1 MTSKRPVKSCD
12 RCRRLKI
19 RCDRAKPA
27 CNRCSLAGSE
37 CNFLSDSLG
46 LPTEVPT
53 PLDVFSSTSSESTPA
68 TSDVTTDNGLTD
80 QPASSCVPLKP
91 NEPKKRNRA
100 SLSCV
105 RCRRLK
111 VKCDKAQPCS
121 RCSLSGW
128 TKSCTYTHRIRTE
141 PDSNTLDTDFVHKL
155 EDPCEV
161 VPTWHAR
168 YRGLGHW
175 KSLLLRFGSIADVQ
189 SPPFVMAA
197 EEIARTLHECE
208 SESHLPANYPH
219 NSPGAVAYMSLDK
232 VRDLIKNNWDNQQS
246 FIDQYMHMYQCI
258 HPILNAPEFMDQ
270 AQQFWD
276 EPCMMDISWLAMY
289 LMVLGLG
296 SLTLNEDPALAKEF
310 FMSAEACISKTP
322 FTFRPTITSL
332 RTLCLMVVAK
342 QVHSM
347 TCWAMDSCWSFM
359 GTVMRLALLNG
370 LHRRANAPE
379 GHTQS
384 LEDAG
389 PDQDL
394 WMTILYFSVQTSI
407 VTGMPNLLDTSEIFP
422 IHVTTRCEF
431 GEYGKGSPWYRILRT
446 SSKTVMDIMSK
457 LNSDVKPSYN
467 EVATYNAELRQLM
480 SMLDNVRMGEIQRI
494 ALDIY
499 FRRLLLVLHRPFAL
513 DQDAQALYPLS
524 YWVSLECSL
533 AFLVHHRDLCDMDR
547 QCRNLVYIARLFLLD
562 FFSAAVTTCVH
573 LLRKDAPL
581 AYGYGI
587 PPRKTILDTLQA
599 CTDLWARDRDKS
611 VCFRTGVRLL
621 ESLMAFIQ
629 KRAI

>member
-1 MTSKRPVKSCD
+1 MASKRPVKSCD
-12 RCRRLKI
+12 RCRKLKI
-19 RCDRAKPA
+19 RCDRAKPV
-27 CNRCSLAGSE
+27 CKRCSLAGFE
-37 CNFLSDSLG
+37 CKFLPNRSD
-46 LPTEVPT
+46 LPAEVPT
-53 PLDVFSSTSSESTPA
+53 PPDVFSSTASESTPA
-68 TSDVTTDNGLTD
+68 TSDINIDNSLTD
-80 QPASSCVPLKP
+80 QPAAGCPPLKP

-128 TKSCTYTHRIRTE
+128 TKSCTYTHRIRMETE
-141 PDSNTLDTDFVHKL
+141 PNKLDRSFVHKL
-155 EDPCEV
+155 EDPCQV

-168 YRGLGHW
+168 YRGLSHW
-175 KSLLLRFGSIADVQ
+175 KSLLLRFGSIADVH
-189 SPPFVMAA
+189 SPPFTMAT
-197 EEIARTLHECE
+197 EEIVRTLHECE
-208 SESHLPANYPH
+208 SASHLPANYPH
-219 NSPGAVAYMSLDK
+219 NSPGAVTYMSLEK
-232 VRDLIKNNWDNQQS
+232 VRDLIKNNWDNQQF
-246 FIDQYMHMYQCI
+246 FIDQYMDMYQSV
-258 HPILNAPEFMDQ
+258 HPILNVPEFMDQ
-270 AQQFWD
+270 VQQFWD
-276 EPCMMDISWLAMY
+276 EPCMMEISWLAMY

-296 SLTLNEDPALAKEF
+296 SLTFDEDPALAKEL

-370 LHRRANAPE
+370 LHRRTNSSE
-379 GHTQS
+379 GHVQNF
-384 LEDAG
+384 EDFESER
-389 PDQDL
+389 DL

-407 VTGMPNLLDTSEIFP
+407 ITGMPNLLEIGDIFP
-422 IHVTTRCEF
+422 THVTARCES
-431 GEYGKGSPWYRILRT
+431 GDEKGSPWYRILHV
-446 SSKTVMDIMSK
+446 SSKTAMKIMSR
-457 LNSDVKPSYN
+457 LNSDAKPSYD
-467 EVATYNAELRQLM
+467 EVVEYNAEIRELM
-480 SMLDNVRMGEIQRI
+480 SMLGDTKMAEIQRV

-513 DQDAQALYPLS
+513 DENAQILYPLS

-533 AFLVHHRDLCDMDR
+533 SFLVHHRDLCDVDQ
-547 QCRNLVYIARLFLLD
+547 QCQNLVYIARLFLLD

-581 AYGYGI
+581 AHGYGI
-587 PPRKTILDTLQA
+587 PPRQTILDTLQA
-599 CTDLWARDRDKS
+599 CTDLWAQDRNRS
-611 VCFRTGVRLL
+611 LCFRTGVRLL
-621 ESLMAFIQ
+621 ESLMALIQ
-629 KRAI
+629 KPQV